1 MTPEKLRELM
11 CEAQLNAKKV
21 AGLLRVSVSSVYHWR
36 AGSRNMPEMA
46 WELLLL
52 KTKRPVSM
60 TLALDE
66 WSVR

>member
-1 MTPEKLRELM
+1 MTPEDLRKFM
-11 CEAQLNAKKV
+11 RAAGLNAKKV
-21 AGLLRVSVSSVYHWR
+21 AGLLNVSVSSVYHWR
-36 AGSRNMPEMA
+36 AGSRNMPKMA

-52 KTKRPVSM
+52 KAKRPVSI